1 MPTEVVI
8 LFAALAASFG
18 TLAVIAVGA
27 RCTRNLQALGWGG
40 ACSGAALGAL
50 AYICLGWFAHGFEP
64 LHVWVLPL
72 AGLVLLLVMVA
83 QNWFVFYEDREDR
96 LQSARPTLVMLAA
109 AAALALAAH
118 LGPWRAATQSMIW
131 AGAISAVLVLSIH
144 PLNRSIAANGSAPIG
159 ILVGRAAP
167 AAATPSDLPSV
178 APRAL
183 RTTSSPTSPRKIPYY
198 EVLARVGRPGRL
210 LEHNADTILRGDRH
224 RFSRRPGGAA
234 IWKAAGAD
242 VQGERVHFA
251 RGMCR
256 ELVQRTAPREFT
268 QHARNPARSVLIGG
282 KNTVFAPGLR
292 LAVRAQSRRRP
303 PLRAHRGFPQFRQA
317 RVHGELAASLGRHDL
332 RARRSAGQQAPSR
345 HGLQPSQVQRQAL
358 HGFGDAP
365 ERAAIRSRWRT
376 SCSAPNST
384 IRRPAARRPR
394 SST

>member
-159 ILVGRAAP
+159 ILVGTAKLLV
-167 AAATPSDLPSV
+167 PSTGII
-178 APRAL
+178 AL
-183 RTTSSPTSPRKIPYY
+183 MLIDW
-198 EVLARVGRPGRL
+198 LA
-210 LEHNADTILRGDRH
+210 DRH
-224 RFSRRPGGAA
+224 RVESRPQGREDRSGAEPVRGLVAGLLLLIWDLGQLLLIMLTNGPRFVPHPGLSAADFGAA
-234 IWKAAGAD
+234 HRRGQLGVAD
-242 VQGERVHFA
+242 ISLSKRNTA
-251 RGMCR
+251 ILM
-256 ELVQRTAPREFT
+256 LV
-268 QHARNPARSVLIGG
+268 V
-282 KNTVFAPGLR
+282 
-292 LAVRAQSRRRP
+292 
-303 PLRAHRGFPQFRQA
+303 
-317 RVHGELAASLGRHDL
+317 
-332 RARRSAGQQAPSR
+332 
-345 HGLQPSQVQRQAL
+345 AL
-358 HGFGDAP
+358 HLLGGLILV
-365 ERAAIRSRWRT
+365 RG
-376 SCSAPNST
+376 
-384 IRRPAARRPR
+384 
-394 SST
+394 